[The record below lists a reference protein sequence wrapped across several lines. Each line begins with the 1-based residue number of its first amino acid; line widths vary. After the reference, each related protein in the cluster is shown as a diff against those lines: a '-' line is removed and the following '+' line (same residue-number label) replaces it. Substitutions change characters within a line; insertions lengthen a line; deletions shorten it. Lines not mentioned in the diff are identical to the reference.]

1 MISPAEMIFDSETM
15 VAFIKANLVTLSDSK
30 DIRAGLATE
39 LKARQ
44 IAGMEH
50 IAHAFSKS
58 PFSAHEVTR
67 SYTYLT
73 DCIVKTTWFVAS
85 TFVHPLANPT
95 ESERLFCCCGRG
107 VWPRRN
113 GSVFRC

>member
-44 IAGMEH
+44 IAGME
-50 IAHAFSKS
+50 ILPMLFLKAL
-58 PFSAHEVTR
+58 SAR
-67 SYTYLT
+67 M
-73 DCIVKTTWFVAS
+73 
-85 TFVHPLANPT
+85 
-95 ESERLFCCCGRG
+95 R
-107 VWPRRN
+107 
-113 GSVFRC
+113 